1 MHCLAADV
9 GGTKTLLAVFGRA
22 ADGSYRVLRSQRY
35 DSSAYDGLAAMIRD
49 FLAAGSEPVRR
60 VGVGVAGPVA
70 DGKCV
75 LTNLHWELDERRM
88 AAELGL
94 ERVSLVNDFVA
105 VALGIPSLAAE
116 DLAVLQQG
124 EVALGGPVA
133 ILGAGTGLGEAILL
147 ATEGGPK
154 VLPTEGGHT
163 GLAPN
168 TPREIRLL
176 EFLHAKFGRVSWER
190 VLSGPGIK
198 NLYDFLLADGAPESP
213 ATRARLEKEDAG
225 AVIGGLAVAGADPTC
240 VETLNLF
247 AELYGAEAGDL
258 ALKTLATGGVYVAGG
273 IAPRVLPI
281 LENGRFVAAFNG
293 KGRMSRLT
301 ASFRVAVVLQGQV
314 GLIGACRAGLG
325 ELATGRIFL
334 RV

>member
-9 GGTKTLLAVFGRA
+9 GGTKTWLAVFGRS
-22 ADGSYRVLRSQRY
+22 ADGGYRAIRSQRY
-35 DSSAYDGLAAMIRD
+35 ESAAYDNFDAMVRE
-49 FLAAGSEPVRR
+49 FMAAGSEPVRR

-70 DGKCV
+70 NGKCV
-75 LTNLHWELDERRM
+75 LTNLHWEIDERRL

-105 VALGIPSLAAE
+105 VALGIPSLGAA

-124 EVALGGPVA
+124 NVDPAGPVA

-147 ATEGGPK
+147 ATEGGLR

-168 TPREIRLL
+168 SPREIRLL
-176 EFLHAKFGRVSWER
+176 EFLHAKFGHVSWER

-198 NLYDFLLADGAPESP
+198 NLYDFLLSEGAPESP
-213 ATRARLEKEDAG
+213 ATRARLETEDAG
-225 AVIGGLAVAGADPTC
+225 AVIGGLAVAGSDPTC
-240 VETLNLF
+240 VETLDLF
-247 AELYGAEAGDL
+247 GELYGSEAGDL

-273 IAPRVLPI
+273 IAPRVLSI
-281 LENGRFVAAFNG
+281 LKNGKFIAAFNA
-293 KGRMSRLT
+293 KGRMARLT
-301 ASFRVAVVLQGQV
+301 ASFRVAVVLQSQV

-325 ELATGRIFL
+325 ELGTAHIFL
-334 RV
+334 RA

>member
-1 MHCLAADV
+1 VHCLAADV
-9 GGTKTLLAVFGRA
+9 GGTKTWLAVFGRS
-22 ADGSYRVLRSQRY
+22 ADNSYRVVRSQRY
-35 DSSAYDGLAAMIRD
+35 ESAAYESLAAMIRE
-49 FLAAGSEPVRR
+49 FMAAGSEPVRR

-70 DGKCV
+70 NGKCV
-75 LTNLHWELDERRM
+75 LTNLRWELDERRL

-105 VALGIPSLAAE
+105 VALGIPSLAGA

-124 EVALGGPVA
+124 KVDPSGPVA

-147 ATEGGPK
+147 PAEGGLK

-168 TPREIRLL
+168 SPRQMRLL
-176 EFLHAKFGRVSWER
+176 EFLHAKLGHVSWER

-213 ATRARLEKEDAG
+213 ATRVRLEKEDAG
-225 AVIGGLAVAGADPTC
+225 AVIGGLAVAGTDPTC
-240 VETLNLF
+240 VATLDLF

-281 LENGRFVAAFNG
+281 LKNGKFLAAFND
-293 KGRMSRLT
+293 KGRMSHLT
-301 ASFRVAVVLQGQV
+301 ASFRVAVVLQSQV

-325 ELATGRIFL
+325 ELGTAQISL
-334 RV
+334 RA